1 MSSSLSHRL
10 QAVRD
15 ELDRAA
21 GDRAAAVRLVVVT
34 KSAPPTIFAELAQL
48 GVTDVGESRVQ
59 GAALRL
65 AGFETAFRWH
75 FIGHLQSNKARAA
88 MALFDVFHG
97 VDSLALLRRLD
108 RVAGELGRSPELLL
122 QVNVSGEQSKSGF
135 LPAELDEALAV
146 AAELQHGKVTGL
158 MTMAPRST
166 EAESARPVFRELAR
180 LAALERPQ
188 SAHRSA
194 HLDQLSMG
202 MTEDFVVA
210 VEEGATMVR
219 VGRRIVSPDDQSS
232 ASRPKGAEVD

>member
-1 MSSSLSHRL
+1 MSSSLPDRL

-34 KSAPPTIFAELAQL
+34 KSAPATIFAELAQL
-48 GVTDVGESRVQ
+48 GVTDVGENRVQ
-59 GAALRL
+59 GAAQRL
-65 AGFETAFRWH
+65 AGFESAFRWH

-97 VDSLALLRRLD
+97 VDSIALLRRLD

-122 QVNVSGEQSKSGF
+122 QVNVSGEQTKSGF
-135 LPAELDEALAV
+135 LPAELDEALDA
-146 AAELQHGKVTGL
+146 AAELQHGRVSGL

-166 EAESARPVFRELAR
+166 DPESARPVFRELAR
-180 LAALERPQ
+180 LAAAERPQ
-188 SAHRSA
+188 SPP
-194 HLDQLSMG
+194 LDQLSMG

-219 VGRRIVSPDDQSS
+219 VGRRIVSVDDQSS
-232 ASRPKGAEVD
+232 VSRPGGAEVD